1 MESSVLLLIVTAG
14 FVPGG
19 HPPILPIEGIAVNPL
34 PHAFTLTAI
43 VIGASDL
50 ALALAFI
57 IKIHQR
63 YGTLDLDKIR
73 GLRG

>member
-1 MESSVLLLIVTAG
+1 
-14 FVPGG
+14 
-19 HPPILPIEGIAVNPL
+19 
-34 PHAFTLTAI
+34 LTAI